1 MSLCHGSALEE
12 ISGDVVELAVID
24 VMGLDSQTLNH
35 LWECSE
41 VHKFNRVEVCLHL
54 LQTLITKALDDG
66 ILKIPP
72 PILSRVYQ
80 TISRGF
86 VNLLNTKKITD
97 TKFPY
102 PFAQIIAVFLLVHIL
117 LTPALISAS
126 VPHRFLAPVFTFL
139 AVFGMF
145 SLNFIS
151 MELENPFGL
160 DANDLPLEHFQQ
172 EMNDCLLMLL
182 HPNTDLVAEMDPSG
196 KLDFKVLYDEIHPS
210 DPSDAQD
217 AKRSRRIWSVR
228 ELAKVANETEE
239 ERAARAESEATIAVV
254 PRADDKEVSV
264 PASTTTV
271 TAVAVSAAETAA
283 QGPLKAEDVQAMLT
297 KSIHEFNQCIK
308 QWTGS
313 LQTQMADA
321 NKAYKALA
329 SCSERIPQLMKAAE
343 ALTKDPNQ
351 QNWESTLVSI
361 T

>member
-145 SLNFIS
+145 SL
-151 MELENPFGL
+151 
-160 DANDLPLEHFQQ
+160 
-172 EMNDCLLMLL
+172 MLGEDGASFFVCSASYL
-182 HPNTDLVAEMDPSG
+182 NIPRNSYSQAEYYTYIYIYM
-196 KLDFKVLYDEIHPS
+196 F
-210 DPSDAQD
+210 
-217 AKRSRRIWSVR
+217 
-228 ELAKVANETEE
+228 
-239 ERAARAESEATIAVV
+239 
-254 PRADDKEVSV
+254 
-264 PASTTTV
+264 V
-271 TAVAVSAAETAA
+271 T
-283 QGPLKAEDVQAMLT
+283 
-297 KSIHEFNQCIK
+297 
-308 QWTGS
+308 
-313 LQTQMADA
+313 
-321 NKAYKALA
+321 
-329 SCSERIPQLMKAAE
+329 
-343 ALTKDPNQ
+343 
-351 QNWESTLVSI
+351 
-361 T
+361 

>member
-1 MSLCHGSALEE
+1 
-12 ISGDVVELAVID
+12 
-24 VMGLDSQTLNH
+24 
-35 LWECSE
+35 
-41 VHKFNRVEVCLHL
+41 FNRVEVCLHL

-66 ILKIPP
+66 VLKIPP

-102 PFAQIIAVFLLVHIL
+102 PFAQIIAVFLLVHIF

-196 KLDFKVLYDEIHPS
+196 KLDFKVLYD
-210 DPSDAQD
+210 
-217 AKRSRRIWSVR
+217 
-228 ELAKVANETEE
+228 
-239 ERAARAESEATIAVV
+239 
-254 PRADDKEVSV
+254 
-264 PASTTTV
+264 
-271 TAVAVSAAETAA
+271 
-283 QGPLKAEDVQAMLT
+283 
-297 KSIHEFNQCIK
+297 
-308 QWTGS
+308 
-313 LQTQMADA
+313 
-321 NKAYKALA
+321 
-329 SCSERIPQLMKAAE
+329 
-343 ALTKDPNQ
+343 
-351 QNWESTLVSI
+351 
-361 T
+361 